1 MRFLGGN
8 QGEMG
13 TRNTSKKRLKNR
25 QKVRGFFPGT
35 VVPFSFPSFAAVAIP
50 ISPFNLFWISV
61 VLSSVSTA
69 GTTYSATRG
78 ELLLSSPAA
87 MIPVESDTY
96 ELAKMT
102 VDAEYRGSGIANKLM
117 DQCILFAKEKE
128 AKEIILIT
136 NDTLVIARNLY
147 DKYGFKE
154 VTLDSDK
161 YLRGNVK
168 MTLNL
173 TEE

>member
-1 MRFLGGN
+1 MHN
-8 QGEMG
+8 
-13 TRNTSKKRLKNR
+13 LKI
-25 QKVRGFFPGT
+25 
-35 VVPFSFPSFAAVAIP
+35 VPFHKKYSSTFYHLNKIWIEEYFLLEESDKFDLLDPEKSIINKGGEIFFVLIENKP
-50 ISPFNLFWISV
+50 I
-61 VLSSVSTA
+61 
-69 GTTYSATRG
+69 AT
-78 ELLLSSPAA
+78 AA
-87 MIPVESDTY
+87 MIPIKSDTY

-102 VDAEYRGSGIANKLM
+102 VDAKYRGNGIANKLM
-117 DQCILFAKEKE
+117 DKCILFAEEKE

-154 VTLDSDK
+154 VPLDSDK

-173 TEE
+173 VKDK

>member
-1 MRFLGGN
+1 MYNLRI
-8 QGEMG
+8 
-13 TRNTSKKRLKNR
+13 
-25 QKVRGFFPGT
+25 
-35 VVPFSFPSFAAVAIP
+35 VPFHKRYSSTFYHLNKIWIEESFSLEESDKFDLLHPEKSIINKGGEIFFALIEDKP
-50 ISPFNLFWISV
+50 I
-61 VLSSVSTA
+61 
-69 GTTYSATRG
+69 ATV
-78 ELLLSSPAA
+78 A
-87 MIPVESDTY
+87 MIPLKLDIY

-102 VDAEYRGSGIANKLM
+102 VDTQYRGNGIANKLM
-117 DQCILFAKEKE
+117 DKCILFAEEKE

-147 DKYGFKE
+147 DKFGFKE
-154 VTLDSDK
+154 IALDSDK

>member
-1 MRFLGGN
+1 MYNLRIIPFHKRYSSTFYHLNKIWIEELFSLEESDKFDLLHPEKSIINKGG
-8 QGEMG
+8 EI
-13 TRNTSKKRLKNR
+13 
-25 QKVRGFFPGT
+25 FFALIEDKPIAT
-35 VVPFSFPSFAAVAIP
+35 V
-50 ISPFNLFWISV
+50 
-61 VLSSVSTA
+61 
-69 GTTYSATRG
+69 
-78 ELLLSSPAA
+78 A
-87 MIPVESDTY
+87 MIPLKLDIY

-102 VDAEYRGSGIANKLM
+102 VDTQYRGNGIANKLM
-117 DQCILFAKEKE
+117 DKCILFAKEKE

-147 DKYGFKE
+147 DKFGFKE
-154 VTLDSDK
+154 IALDSDK

>member
-1 MRFLGGN
+1 MHNLRI
-8 QGEMG
+8 
-13 TRNTSKKRLKNR
+13 
-25 QKVRGFFPGT
+25 
-35 VVPFSFPSFAAVAIP
+35 VPFHKKYSSTFYHLNKIWIEEYFLLEESDKFDLLDPEKSIINKGGEIFFVLIENKP
-50 ISPFNLFWISV
+50 I
-61 VLSSVSTA
+61 
-69 GTTYSATRG
+69 AT
-78 ELLLSSPAA
+78 AA
-87 MIPVESDTY
+87 MIPIKSDTY

-102 VDAEYRGSGIANKLM
+102 VDAKYRGNGIANKLM
-117 DQCILFAKEKE
+117 NKCILFAEEKE

-154 VTLDSDK
+154 VPLDSDK

-173 TEE
+173 VKDK

>member
-1 MRFLGGN
+1 MHN
-8 QGEMG
+8 
-13 TRNTSKKRLKNR
+13 LKI
-25 QKVRGFFPGT
+25 
-35 VVPFSFPSFAAVAIP
+35 VPFHKKYSSTFYHLNKIWIEESFLLEESDKFDLLDPEKSIINKGGEIFFVLIENKP
-50 ISPFNLFWISV
+50 I
-61 VLSSVSTA
+61 
-69 GTTYSATRG
+69 AT
-78 ELLLSSPAA
+78 AA
-87 MIPVESDTY
+87 MIPIKSDTY

-102 VDAEYRGSGIANKLM
+102 VDAKYRGNGIANKLM
-117 DQCILFAKEKE
+117 DKCILFAKEKE

-154 VTLDSDK
+154 VPLDSDK

-173 TEE
+173 VKDK

>member
-1 MRFLGGN
+1 MHN
-8 QGEMG
+8 
-13 TRNTSKKRLKNR
+13 LKI
-25 QKVRGFFPGT
+25 
-35 VVPFSFPSFAAVAIP
+35 VPFHKRYSSTFYDLNKIWIEESWLLEESDKFDLLNPEESIINKGGEIFFVLIKNKP
-50 ISPFNLFWISV
+50 I
-61 VLSSVSTA
+61 
-69 GTTYSATRG
+69 AT
-78 ELLLSSPAA
+78 AA

>member
-1 MRFLGGN
+1 MYNLRIIPFHKRYSSTFYHLNKIWIEESFSLEESDKFDLLHPEKSIINKGG
-8 QGEMG
+8 EI
-13 TRNTSKKRLKNR
+13 
-25 QKVRGFFPGT
+25 FFVLIENKPIAT
-35 VVPFSFPSFAAVAIP
+35 V
-50 ISPFNLFWISV
+50 
-61 VLSSVSTA
+61 
-69 GTTYSATRG
+69 
-78 ELLLSSPAA
+78 A
-87 MIPVESDTY
+87 MIPIKSDTY

-102 VDAEYRGSGIANKLM
+102 VDTQYRGNGIANKLM
-117 DQCILFAKEKE
+117 DKCILFAKEKKV
-128 AKEIILIT
+128 KEIILIT

-154 VTLDSDK
+154 VPLDSDK

>member
-1 MRFLGGN
+1 MYNLRIVSFHKRYSSNFYHLNKIWIEESFSLEESDKFDLLHPEESIIDKGG
-8 QGEMG
+8 EI
-13 TRNTSKKRLKNR
+13 
-25 QKVRGFFPGT
+25 FFALIEDKPIAT
-35 VVPFSFPSFAAVAIP
+35 V
-50 ISPFNLFWISV
+50 
-61 VLSSVSTA
+61 
-69 GTTYSATRG
+69 
-78 ELLLSSPAA
+78 A
-87 MIPVESDTY
+87 MIPLKSDIY

-102 VDAEYRGSGIANKLM
+102 VDTQYRGNGIANALM
-117 DQCILFAKEKE
+117 DKCILFAKEKE

-154 VTLDSDK
+154 VALDSDK

>member
-1 MRFLGGN
+1 MHNLRI
-8 QGEMG
+8 
-13 TRNTSKKRLKNR
+13 
-25 QKVRGFFPGT
+25 
-35 VVPFSFPSFAAVAIP
+35 VPFHKKYSSTFYHLNKIWIEEYFLLEESDKFDLLDPEKSIINKGGEIFFVLIENKP
-50 ISPFNLFWISV
+50 I
-61 VLSSVSTA
+61 
-69 GTTYSATRG
+69 AT
-78 ELLLSSPAA
+78 AA
-87 MIPVESDTY
+87 MIPIKSDTY

-102 VDAEYRGSGIANKLM
+102 VDAKYRGNGIANKLM
-117 DQCILFAKEKE
+117 DKCILFAEEKE

-154 VTLDSDK
+154 VELDSDK

>member
-1 MRFLGGN
+1 MSNVTIVSFDEEYSSIFYELNKLWIEESWLLEKSDKFDLLNPKESIIDKGG
-8 QGEMG
+8 EI
-13 TRNTSKKRLKNR
+13 
-25 QKVRGFFPGT
+25 FFALIDGNVIGT
-35 VVPFSFPSFAAVAIP
+35 V
-50 ISPFNLFWISV
+50 
-61 VLSSVSTA
+61 
-69 GTTYSATRG
+69 
-78 ELLLSSPAA
+78 A
-87 MIPVESDTY
+87 MIRSADRIY

-102 VDAEYRGSGIANKLM
+102 VDINYRGNGVANKLM
-117 DQCILFAKEKE
+117 DQCLDYAINNNAQQ
-128 AKEIILIT
+128 IYLIT

>member
-1 MRFLGGN
+1 MHN
-8 QGEMG
+8 
-13 TRNTSKKRLKNR
+13 LKI
-25 QKVRGFFPGT
+25 
-35 VVPFSFPSFAAVAIP
+35 VPFHKKYSSTFYHLNKIWIEEYFLLEESDKFDLLDPEKSIINKGGEIFFVLIENKP
-50 ISPFNLFWISV
+50 I
-61 VLSSVSTA
+61 
-69 GTTYSATRG
+69 AT
-78 ELLLSSPAA
+78 AA
-87 MIPVESDTY
+87 MIPIKSDTY

-102 VDAEYRGSGIANKLM
+102 VDAKYRGNGIANKLM
-117 DQCILFAKEKE
+117 DKCILFAEEKE

-154 VTLDSDK
+154 VPLDSDK

-173 TEE
+173 VKDKITMDK

>member
-1 MRFLGGN
+1 M
-8 QGEMG
+8 
-13 TRNTSKKRLKNR
+13 
-25 QKVRGFFPGT
+25 
-35 VVPFSFPSFAAVAIP
+35 IP
-50 ISPFNLFWISV
+50 IK
-61 VLSSVSTA
+61 
-69 GTTYSATRG
+69 
-78 ELLLSSPAA
+78 
-87 MIPVESDTY
+87 SDTY

-102 VDAEYRGSGIANKLM
+102 VDAKYRGNGIANKLM
-117 DQCILFAKEKE
+117 NKCILFAEEKE

-154 VTLDSDK
+154 APLDSDK

-173 TEE
+173 VKDKITMDK

>member
-1 MRFLGGN
+1 MYN
-8 QGEMG
+8 
-13 TRNTSKKRLKNR
+13 LKI
-25 QKVRGFFPGT
+25 
-35 VVPFSFPSFAAVAIP
+35 VPFHKRYSSTFYHLNKIWIEESFSLEESDKFDLLHPEKSIINKGGEIFFALIEDKP
-50 ISPFNLFWISV
+50 I
-61 VLSSVSTA
+61 
-69 GTTYSATRG
+69 ATV
-78 ELLLSSPAA
+78 A
-87 MIPVESDTY
+87 MIPLKLDIY

-102 VDAEYRGSGIANKLM
+102 VDTQYRGNGIANKLM
-117 DQCILFAKEKE
+117 DKCILFAKEKE

-147 DKYGFKE
+147 DKFGFKE
-154 VTLDSDK
+154 IALDSDK

>member
-1 MRFLGGN
+1 MHNLRI
-8 QGEMG
+8 
-13 TRNTSKKRLKNR
+13 
-25 QKVRGFFPGT
+25 
-35 VVPFSFPSFAAVAIP
+35 VPFHKKYSSTFYHLNKIWIEESFLLEESDKFDLLDPEKSIINKGGEIFFVLIENKP
-50 ISPFNLFWISV
+50 I
-61 VLSSVSTA
+61 
-69 GTTYSATRG
+69 AT
-78 ELLLSSPAA
+78 AA
-87 MIPVESDTY
+87 MIPIKSDTY

-102 VDAEYRGSGIANKLM
+102 VDTQYRGNGIANKLM
-117 DQCILFAKEKE
+117 DKCILFAEEKE

-154 VTLDSDK
+154 VPLDSDK

-173 TEE
+173 VKDK

>member
-1 MRFLGGN
+1 MHN
-8 QGEMG
+8 
-13 TRNTSKKRLKNR
+13 LKI
-25 QKVRGFFPGT
+25 
-35 VVPFSFPSFAAVAIP
+35 VPFHKKYSSTFYYLNKIWIEESWLLEESDKFDLLNPEESIINKGGEIFFVLIENKP
-50 ISPFNLFWISV
+50 I
-61 VLSSVSTA
+61 
-69 GTTYSATRG
+69 AT
-78 ELLLSSPAA
+78 AA
-87 MIPVESDTY
+87 MIPVESAIY

-102 VDAEYRGSGIANKLM
+102 VDIQYRGNGIANKLM
-117 DQCILFAKEKE
+117 DKCILFAKEKE

>member
-1 MRFLGGN
+1 MYNLRI
-8 QGEMG
+8 
-13 TRNTSKKRLKNR
+13 
-25 QKVRGFFPGT
+25 
-35 VVPFSFPSFAAVAIP
+35 VPFHKRYSSTFYHLNKIWIEESFSLEESDKFDLLHPEKSIINKGGEIFFVLIENKP
-50 ISPFNLFWISV
+50 IAS
-61 VLSSVSTA
+61 
-69 GTTYSATRG
+69 
-78 ELLLSSPAA
+78 AA
-87 MIPVESDTY
+87 MIPIKSDTY

-102 VDAEYRGSGIANKLM
+102 VDTQYRGNGIANKLM
-117 DQCILFAKEKE
+117 DKCILFAKEKE

-147 DKYGFKE
+147 DKFGFKE
-154 VTLDSDK
+154 IALDSDK

>member
-1 MRFLGGN
+1 MYN
-8 QGEMG
+8 
-13 TRNTSKKRLKNR
+13 LKI
-25 QKVRGFFPGT
+25 
-35 VVPFSFPSFAAVAIP
+35 VPFHKKYSSTFYDLNKIWIEESWLLEESDKFDLLNPEESIINKGGEIFFVLIKNKP
-50 ISPFNLFWISV
+50 I
-61 VLSSVSTA
+61 
-69 GTTYSATRG
+69 AT
-78 ELLLSSPAA
+78 AA

>member
-1 MRFLGGN
+1 MHN
-8 QGEMG
+8 
-13 TRNTSKKRLKNR
+13 LKI
-25 QKVRGFFPGT
+25 
-35 VVPFSFPSFAAVAIP
+35 VPFHKKYSSTFYHLNKIWIEESFLLEESDKFDLLDPEKSIINKGGEIFFVLIENKP
-50 ISPFNLFWISV
+50 I
-61 VLSSVSTA
+61 
-69 GTTYSATRG
+69 AT
-78 ELLLSSPAA
+78 AA
-87 MIPVESDTY
+87 MIPIKSDTY

-102 VDAEYRGSGIANKLM
+102 VDTQYRGNGIANKLM
-117 DQCILFAKEKE
+117 DKCILFAEEKE

-154 VTLDSDK
+154 VPLDSDK

-173 TEE
+173 VKDKITMDK

>member
-1 MRFLGGN
+1 MHNLRI
-8 QGEMG
+8 
-13 TRNTSKKRLKNR
+13 
-25 QKVRGFFPGT
+25 
-35 VVPFSFPSFAAVAIP
+35 VPFHKKHSSTFYHLNKIWIEEFFLLEESDKFDLLDPEKSIINKGGEIFFVLIENKP
-50 ISPFNLFWISV
+50 I
-61 VLSSVSTA
+61 
-69 GTTYSATRG
+69 AT
-78 ELLLSSPAA
+78 AA
-87 MIPVESDTY
+87 MIPIKSDTY

-102 VDAEYRGSGIANKLM
+102 VDAKYRGNGIANKLM
-117 DQCILFAKEKE
+117 DKCILFAEEKE

-154 VTLDSDK
+154 VPLDSDK

-173 TEE
+173 VKDK

>member
-1 MRFLGGN
+1 MYN
-8 QGEMG
+8 
-13 TRNTSKKRLKNR
+13 LKI
-25 QKVRGFFPGT
+25 
-35 VVPFSFPSFAAVAIP
+35 VPFHKKYSSTFYDLNKIWIEESWLLEESDKFDLLNPEDSIINKGGEIFFVLIKNKP
-50 ISPFNLFWISV
+50 I
-61 VLSSVSTA
+61 
-69 GTTYSATRG
+69 AT
-78 ELLLSSPAA
+78 AA

-102 VDAEYRGSGIANKLM
+102 VDTKYRGNGIANRLM
-117 DQCILFAKEKE
+117 DQCILFAKGKK

>member
-1 MRFLGGN
+1 MHN
-8 QGEMG
+8 
-13 TRNTSKKRLKNR
+13 LKI
-25 QKVRGFFPGT
+25 
-35 VVPFSFPSFAAVAIP
+35 VPFHKKYSSTFYYLNKIWIEESWLLEESDKFDLLNPEESIINKGGEIFFVLIKNTP
-50 ISPFNLFWISV
+50 I
-61 VLSSVSTA
+61 
-69 GTTYSATRG
+69 AT
-78 ELLLSSPAA
+78 AA

-117 DQCILFAKEKE
+117 DQCILFAKAKE

>member
-1 MRFLGGN
+1 MHNLRI
-8 QGEMG
+8 
-13 TRNTSKKRLKNR
+13 
-25 QKVRGFFPGT
+25 
-35 VVPFSFPSFAAVAIP
+35 VPFHKKYSSTFYHLNKIWIEEYFLLEESDKFDLLDPEKSIINKGGEIFFVLIENKP
-50 ISPFNLFWISV
+50 I
-61 VLSSVSTA
+61 
-69 GTTYSATRG
+69 AT
-78 ELLLSSPAA
+78 AA
-87 MIPVESDTY
+87 MIPIKSDTY

-102 VDAEYRGSGIANKLM
+102 VDAKYRGNGIANKLM
-117 DQCILFAKEKE
+117 NKCILFAEEKE

-154 VTLDSDK
+154 VPLDSDK

-173 TEE
+173 VKDKITMDK

>member
-1 MRFLGGN
+1 MYNLRI
-8 QGEMG
+8 
-13 TRNTSKKRLKNR
+13 
-25 QKVRGFFPGT
+25 
-35 VVPFSFPSFAAVAIP
+35 VPFHKRYSSTFYHLNKIWIEESFSLEESDKFDLLHPEKSIINKGGEIFFALIEDKP
-50 ISPFNLFWISV
+50 I
-61 VLSSVSTA
+61 
-69 GTTYSATRG
+69 ATV
-78 ELLLSSPAA
+78 A
-87 MIPVESDTY
+87 MIPIKSDTY

-102 VDAEYRGSGIANKLM
+102 VDTQYRGNGIANKLM
-117 DQCILFAKEKE
+117 DKCILFAKEKE

-154 VTLDSDK
+154 VPLDSDK

-173 TEE
+173 VKDK

>member
-1 MRFLGGN
+1 MHNLRI
-8 QGEMG
+8 
-13 TRNTSKKRLKNR
+13 
-25 QKVRGFFPGT
+25 
-35 VVPFSFPSFAAVAIP
+35 VPFHKKYSSTFYHLNKIWIEEFFLLEESDKFDLLDPEKSIINKGGEIFFVLIENKP
-50 ISPFNLFWISV
+50 I
-61 VLSSVSTA
+61 
-69 GTTYSATRG
+69 AT
-78 ELLLSSPAA
+78 AA
-87 MIPVESDTY
+87 MIPIKSDTY

-102 VDAEYRGSGIANKLM
+102 VDAKYRGNGIANKLM
-117 DQCILFAKEKE
+117 NKCILFAEEKE

-154 VTLDSDK
+154 VPLDSDK

-173 TEE
+173 VKINNYG

>member
-1 MRFLGGN
+1 MYNLRIIPFHKRYSSTFYHLNKIWIEESFSLEESDKFDLLHPEKSIINKGG
-8 QGEMG
+8 EI
-13 TRNTSKKRLKNR
+13 
-25 QKVRGFFPGT
+25 FFALIEDKPIAT
-35 VVPFSFPSFAAVAIP
+35 V
-50 ISPFNLFWISV
+50 
-61 VLSSVSTA
+61 
-69 GTTYSATRG
+69 
-78 ELLLSSPAA
+78 A
-87 MIPVESDTY
+87 MIPLKLDIY

-102 VDAEYRGSGIANKLM
+102 VDTQYRGNGIANKLM
-117 DQCILFAKEKE
+117 DKCILFAKEKE

-147 DKYGFKE
+147 DKFGFKE
-154 VTLDSDK
+154 IALDSDK

>member
-1 MRFLGGN
+1 MYNLRI
-8 QGEMG
+8 
-13 TRNTSKKRLKNR
+13 
-25 QKVRGFFPGT
+25 
-35 VVPFSFPSFAAVAIP
+35 VPFHKKYSSTFYHLNKIWIEEYFLLEESDKFDLLDPEKSIINKGGEIFFVLIENKP
-50 ISPFNLFWISV
+50 I
-61 VLSSVSTA
+61 
-69 GTTYSATRG
+69 AT
-78 ELLLSSPAA
+78 AA
-87 MIPVESDTY
+87 MIPIKSDTY

-102 VDAEYRGSGIANKLM
+102 VDAKYRGNGIANKLM
-117 DQCILFAKEKE
+117 DKCILFAEEKE

-154 VTLDSDK
+154 VPLDSDK

-173 TEE
+173 VKDK

>member
-1 MRFLGGN
+1 MHKEDRISIESFKKEYISDFYALNKEWIEESFLLEESDKFDLLNPEESIINKGG
-8 QGEMG
+8 EI
-13 TRNTSKKRLKNR
+13 
-25 QKVRGFFPGT
+25 FFALIEDKPIAT
-35 VVPFSFPSFAAVAIP
+35 V
-50 ISPFNLFWISV
+50 
-61 VLSSVSTA
+61 
-69 GTTYSATRG
+69 
-78 ELLLSSPAA
+78 A
-87 MIPVESDTY
+87 MIPIKSDTY

-102 VDAEYRGSGIANKLM
+102 VDTQYRGNGIANKLM
-117 DQCILFAKEKE
+117 DKCILFAKEKKV
-128 AKEIILIT
+128 KEIILIT

-154 VTLDSDK
+154 VPLDSDK

>member
-1 MRFLGGN
+1 MYNLRI
-8 QGEMG
+8 
-13 TRNTSKKRLKNR
+13 
-25 QKVRGFFPGT
+25 
-35 VVPFSFPSFAAVAIP
+35 VPFHKRYSSTFYHLNKIWIEESFSLEESDKFDLLDPEESIMNKGGEIFFVLIENKP
-50 ISPFNLFWISV
+50 I
-61 VLSSVSTA
+61 
-69 GTTYSATRG
+69 AT
-78 ELLLSSPAA
+78 AA
-87 MIPVESDTY
+87 MIPIKSDTY

-102 VDAEYRGSGIANKLM
+102 VDAKYRGNGIANKLM
-117 DQCILFAKEKE
+117 DKCILFAEEKE

-154 VTLDSDK
+154 VPLDSDK

-173 TEE
+173 VKDKITMDK

>member
-1 MRFLGGN
+1 MYNLRI
-8 QGEMG
+8 
-13 TRNTSKKRLKNR
+13 
-25 QKVRGFFPGT
+25 
-35 VVPFSFPSFAAVAIP
+35 VPFHKKYSSTFYHLNKIWIEESFLLEESDKFDLLDPEKSIINKGGEIFFVLIENKP
-50 ISPFNLFWISV
+50 I
-61 VLSSVSTA
+61 
-69 GTTYSATRG
+69 AT
-78 ELLLSSPAA
+78 AA
-87 MIPVESDTY
+87 MIPIKSDTY

-102 VDAEYRGSGIANKLM
+102 VDAKYRGNGIANKLM
-117 DQCILFAKEKE
+117 DKCILFAEEKE

-154 VTLDSDK
+154 VPLDSDK

-173 TEE
+173 VKDK

>member
-1 MRFLGGN
+1 MYNLRI
-8 QGEMG
+8 
-13 TRNTSKKRLKNR
+13 
-25 QKVRGFFPGT
+25 
-35 VVPFSFPSFAAVAIP
+35 VPFHKKYSSTFYHLNKIWIEESFLLEESDKFDLLDPEKSIINKGGEIFFVLIENKP
-50 ISPFNLFWISV
+50 I
-61 VLSSVSTA
+61 
-69 GTTYSATRG
+69 AT
-78 ELLLSSPAA
+78 AA
-87 MIPVESDTY
+87 MIPIKSDTY

-102 VDAEYRGSGIANKLM
+102 VDAKYRGNGIANKLM
-117 DQCILFAKEKE
+117 DKCILFAEEKE

-154 VTLDSDK
+154 VPLDSDK

-173 TEE
+173 VKDKITMDK

>member
-1 MRFLGGN
+1 MHNLRI
-8 QGEMG
+8 
-13 TRNTSKKRLKNR
+13 
-25 QKVRGFFPGT
+25 
-35 VVPFSFPSFAAVAIP
+35 VPFHKKYSSTFYHLNKIWIEESFLLEESDKFDLLDPEKSIINKGGEIFFVLIENKP
-50 ISPFNLFWISV
+50 I
-61 VLSSVSTA
+61 
-69 GTTYSATRG
+69 AT
-78 ELLLSSPAA
+78 AA
-87 MIPVESDTY
+87 MILIKSDTY

-102 VDAEYRGSGIANKLM
+102 VDTQYRGNGIANKLM
-117 DQCILFAKEKE
+117 DKCILFAEEKE

-154 VTLDSDK
+154 VPLDSDK

-173 TEE
+173 VKDK

>member
-1 MRFLGGN
+1 MHN
-8 QGEMG
+8 
-13 TRNTSKKRLKNR
+13 LKI
-25 QKVRGFFPGT
+25 
-35 VVPFSFPSFAAVAIP
+35 VPFHKKYSSTFYHLNKIWIEEFFLLEESDKFDLLDPEKSIINKGGEIFFVLIENKP
-50 ISPFNLFWISV
+50 I
-61 VLSSVSTA
+61 
-69 GTTYSATRG
+69 AT
-78 ELLLSSPAA
+78 AA
-87 MIPVESDTY
+87 MIPIKSDTY

-102 VDAEYRGSGIANKLM
+102 VDAKYRGNGIANKLM
-117 DQCILFAKEKE
+117 DKCILFAEEKE

-154 VTLDSDK
+154 VPLDSDK

-173 TEE
+173 VKDK

>member
-1 MRFLGGN
+1 MHN
-8 QGEMG
+8 
-13 TRNTSKKRLKNR
+13 LKI
-25 QKVRGFFPGT
+25 
-35 VVPFSFPSFAAVAIP
+35 VPFHKKYSSTFYHLNKIWIEKSFSLEESDKFDLLHPEESIMNKGGEIFFVLIENKP
-50 ISPFNLFWISV
+50 I
-61 VLSSVSTA
+61 
-69 GTTYSATRG
+69 ATV
-78 ELLLSSPAA
+78 A
-87 MIPVESDTY
+87 MIPIKSDIY

-102 VDAEYRGSGIANKLM
+102 VDTQYRGNGIANILM
-117 DQCILFAKEKE
+117 NKCILFAKEKK

-136 NDTLVIARNLY
+136 NNTLVIARNLY

-154 VTLDSDK
+154 VPLDSDK

>member
-1 MRFLGGN
+1 MHNLRIIPFHKRYSSTFYHLNKIWIEESFLIEESDKFDLLNPEESIINKGG
-8 QGEMG
+8 EI
-13 TRNTSKKRLKNR
+13 
-25 QKVRGFFPGT
+25 FFALIEDKPIAT
-35 VVPFSFPSFAAVAIP
+35 V
-50 ISPFNLFWISV
+50 
-61 VLSSVSTA
+61 
-69 GTTYSATRG
+69 
-78 ELLLSSPAA
+78 A
-87 MIPVESDTY
+87 MIPIKSDTY

-102 VDAEYRGSGIANKLM
+102 VDTQYRGNGIANKLM
-117 DQCILFAKEKE
+117 DKCILFAKEKE

-154 VTLDSDK
+154 VPLDSDK

-173 TEE
+173 VKDK